1 MSGMPSDQL
10 EVERDGTARKEGLD
24 GALRLDAT
32 LRLPRANALSHC
44 YSLFVI
50 LYTLSITSSRWK
62 TCLDG
67 ASDGFL
73 SLHINEVVF
82 VKALIV
88 EMSNQPLL
96 VLAHDPR

>member
-1 MSGMPSDQL
+1 MPSDQL

-24 GALRLDAT
+24 GAL
-32 LRLPRANALSHC
+32 
-44 YSLFVI
+44 
-50 LYTLSITSSRWK
+50 RWK